1 MPQRRAIPGLKTR
14 SPLRDDAEY
23 RRALS
28 ELHSLG
34 NAALG
39 TPKTRGLQDLVD
51 CILDY
56 EVAQGLIGIGVD
68 EGAAAGSCTSVPE
81 GHCRNERGGLA

>member
-23 RRALS
+23 RRALG
-28 ELHSLG
+28 ELHRFG
-34 NAALG
+34 KEALE

-56 EVAQGLIGIGVD
+56 EVARGLSGVGD
-68 EGAAAGSCTSVPE
+68 GLVAGGGMSVQD
-81 GHCRNERGGLA
+81 GRTANERGDLA